1 MRIAEIINSQTSL
14 EELYLLRGLFISGWN
29 YVTTDSK
36 TSITDDIVDYFLQ
49 KMKSKINELPDQMQ
63 KALRNL
69 TEGTVEQLIIID
81 RLPYPDKSC
90 TYELRAI
97 FASEDA
103 NALLMLSAN

>member
-1 MRIAEIINSQTSL
+1 MRIAEIINSQISL
-14 EELYLLRGLFISGWN
+14 EELYQLKGLFISGCN

-36 TSITDDIVDYFLQ
+36 TPITDDIVDYFLQ
-49 KMKSKINELPDQMQ
+49 KIESKKNELPDQMQ

-69 TEGTVEQLIIID
+69 TEGIVEQLIIID

-97 FASEDA
+97 FASDT
-103 NALLMLSAN
+103 LPPM